1 LGKEIIV
8 GPPVLRETEGIE
20 AGHVDQETTMDGY
33 SFTTLTPMGDPRQQQ
48 ELARKAAIAWMH
60 EPVQETGPGLTVR
73 LRVAIGTQLIA
84 LGTLLARQPSLRSSR
99 GV

>member
-1 LGKEIIV
+1 
-8 GPPVLRETEGIE
+8 
-20 AGHVDQETTMDGY
+20 MDGY

-48 ELARKAAIAWMH
+48 ELARKAAVAWMF
-60 EPVQETGPGLTVR
+60 EPVRKTGLILTVR

-84 LGTLLARQPSLRSSR
+84 LGTLLARQTTTPSSR